1 MDRYYSIV
9 QMAKLTGFSRQT
21 IYKAIEDGELPYF
34 KPRGCKRTWRIA
46 ESDMERWIRSKTV
59 RGA

>member
-1 MDRYYSIV
+1 MDRYHSIV

-46 ESDMERWIRSKTV
+46 ESDMERWIKSKTV